1 MLKCTETGGALA
13 FAVRVVPR
21 ASKSEII
28 GEQDGALR
36 VRLAALPVEG
46 AANKELIRLIA
57 RALRVPSR
65 AVQITSG
72 HTSKTKFVRV
82 AGVAK
87 EQLLRL
93 AGRS

>member
-1 MLKCTETGGALA
+1 MLRCTETGGSLA

-21 ASKSEII
+21 ASKSEIM
-28 GEQDGALR
+28 GEYDGALR
-36 VRLAALPVEG
+36 VRLAAPPVAG
-46 AANKELIRLIA
+46 AANEELTRILA
-57 RALRVPSR
+57 RALRVLPR
-65 AVQITSG
+65 AIEITSG